1 MITLY
6 SCLAD
11 GTCLLNT
18 EITSTAIKKGLSG
31 GVECG
36 RGLVRGH
43 GEISPLTCFKS
54 GFVSNKDEQ
63 PSLNPFTALI
73 VVSGLSHA
81 RSHWVKMV

>member
-31 GVECG
+31 GVGCG
-36 RGLVRGH
+36 RGLVREH

-54 GFVSNKDEQ
+54 GLVSKKDEQ

-81 RSHWVKMV
+81 RSHWIEMV